1 MAVPERWDSSSDFPS
16 RQLTLSGS
24 LTFLLLAF
32 LWHLL
37 ALFSR
42 TLALE
47 ISGVKKW

>member
-16 RQLTLSGS
+16 RQLSGS
-24 LTFLLLAF
+24 LTFLLPAF
-32 LWHLL
+32 LRHLL